1 MLRLVKLESEVNN
14 ENGEMP
20 LGISPFRF
28 TTKKGMSHVEMSHWG
43 VSKSITSFGGMRC
56 MRETP
61 YWVRCSKL

>member
-28 TTKKGMSHVEMSHWG
+28 DDNIGMSRRRDV
-43 VSKSITSFGGMRC
+43 
-56 MRETP
+56 P
-61 YWVRCSKL
+61 